1 MNYGKIII
9 DEKNK
14 IKKNIKSK
22 KELISKN
29 EKAINYIINKYI
41 EENKEYN
48 INNLD
53 VLISDIEVIKC
64 SITNLKKSI
73 ETLDKRYTDLL
84 MLLYADNDVDKLTD
98 DIASFIYEVSNEE
111 IKNKYKDNF
120 DCKEEI
126 TDMLFADSQKVIDL
140 LISYDNLSQEDIS
153 KRDILINNIIFI
165 FNVNK

>member
-9 DEKNK
+9 NEKNK
-14 IKKNIKSK
+14 IKNIIKSK
-22 KELISKN
+22 KKLISKN
-29 EKAINYIINKYI
+29 KKAINYVINKYI

-84 MLLYADNDVDKLTD
+84 ILLYSDNDIDKLTD
-98 DIASFIYEVSNEE
+98 DITSFIYEVSNEE

>member
-14 IKKNIKSK
+14 IKNIIKSK
-22 KELISKN
+22 KELIRKYE
-29 EKAINYIINKYI
+29 EKINNSISLYI
-41 EENKEYN
+41 EENKEHN

-53 VLISDIEVIKC
+53 VLINNIEVIRC
-64 SITNLKKSI
+64 TITELNNSIKI
-73 ETLDKRYTDLL
+73 LDKRYTDLL
-84 MLLYADNDVDKLTD
+84 LLLYTDKAIDTLTD
-98 DIASFIYEVSNEE
+98 DITSFIYEVSNEE

-120 DCKEEI
+120 DCKEQI

-140 LISYDNLSQEDIS
+140 LISYDNLSQEDIC

>member
-14 IKKNIKSK
+14 IKNIIKSK
-22 KELISKN
+22 KELIRKYEEIISNRIKEN
-29 EKAINYIINKYI
+29 IIDTNNY
-41 EENKEYN
+41 
-48 INNLD
+48 
-53 VLISDIEVIKC
+53 
-64 SITNLKKSI
+64 SI
-73 ETLDKRYTDLL
+73 ENIRNMISKVEIKQIGICEIENQIEILDKRYTDLL
-84 MLLYADNDVDKLTD
+84 ILLYSDNDVDKLTD
-98 DIASFIYEVSNEE
+98 DITNFIYEVSTEDIE
-111 IKNKYKDNF
+111 NKYKDNF

>member
-9 DEKNK
+9 NEKNK

-22 KELISKN
+22 KELIRKN
-29 EKAINYIINKYI
+29 KEAINYAINKYI

-53 VLISDIEVIKC
+53 VLISNIEVIKC

-73 ETLDKRYTDLL
+73 ETLDKKYADLL
-84 MLLYADNDVDKLTD
+84 LLLYSDNDIDKLTD
-98 DIASFIYEVSNEE
+98 DITNFIYEVSTEE